1 VTDDTQFKLGT
12 HEGRLD
18 SMDNRL
24 ESIEGKV
31 DRLVSMAEQSTGA
44 GKATARIAAGI
55 GAFFGML
62 AGLAVEYFRK

>member
-1 VTDDTQFKLGT
+1 MTDDTQFKLGT

-18 SMDNRL
+18 SMDQRL

-31 DRLVSMAEQSTGA
+31 DKLVSLAEQGKGA
-44 GKATARIAAGI
+44 GKATGRIAAAI
-55 GAFFGML
+55 GAFFGMV